1 MLVKDQMT
9 PNPQYVTPDVT
20 LAAAMEIMGAESVRE
35 LPVVENGRLVGI
47 LSDRDLRRH
56 WGHLGTIR
64 VSAAMT
70 PNVVTIE
77 SQAKIEE
84 AARLLLDL
92 KIGGLPVVNEVPRV
106 LRALQNHI
114 SPRRSAHRV
123 SHGAMLPS
131 QARVLR
137 RHLCK
142 GRRIAKFRPLGL

>member
-35 LPVVENGRLVGI
+35 LPVVEDGRLVGI
-47 LSDRDLRRH
+47 LSDRDLQRH
-56 WGHLGTIR
+56 WGRLGDTN

-92 KIGGLPVVNEVPRV
+92 KIGGLPVVDEGSLVGIITV
-106 LRALQNHI
+106 SDIVRAFLDLSSRKARRI
-114 SPRRSAHRV
+114 RSSKPRRKHMA
-123 SHGAMLPS
+123 
-131 QARVLR
+131 
-137 RHLCK
+137 
-142 GRRIAKFRPLGL
+142 